1 MIKINNKTNIQ
12 SLEQAYK
19 VLSENDN
26 IDISLS
32 KGLSSV
38 DFGLIP
44 ALIQFFATWH
54 AKTVITGKII
64 LEIKSEKELPEFYES
79 DYLFPSLV
87 YCWSREIIDQD
98 GNDLKPQLRLQNQ
111 IKHDKMKKQAGGGGP
126 KVMLSCF
133 DHLSIRNGL
142 LNAFYTD
149 GAFIAN
155 EMLFDYAISKSI
167 RQATSLNISLRNSS
181 LAPVYDD
188 IIAII
193 YELMKNTDDWGRTD
207 EFNKPLNPNS
217 RGLFLKLHRRMRDSF
232 LAGFEANEGI
242 KNYFSVENFEA
253 NSQGELYFLELSV
266 YDTGIGFVKRNV
278 GENYKELT
286 PSKQVDVVRHCMVKN
301 VTTARGIDKEIK
313 GQGLDR
319 IMQILD
325 NRGLFWLRTQN
336 VSVFRN
342 LRENR
347 YKEDTKIEDIELYD
361 WFNNSSASFSSL
373 ESALGSVITLV
384 YPISNLTHA

>member
-12 SLEQAYK
+12 FLEQAYK
-19 VLSENDN
+19 ELSKNDT
-26 IDISLS
+26 IDVSLS

-54 AKTVITGKII
+54 AKTITGKII

-79 DYLFPSLV
+79 DYIFPSLV
-87 YCWSREIIDQD
+87 YCWDREITDQE
-98 GNDLKPQLRLQNQ
+98 GNDLKPLLKLQNRV
-111 IKHDKMKKQAGGGGP
+111 KHDRMKKQADGGGP
-126 KVMLSCF
+126 KVILSCF
-133 DHLSIRNGL
+133 DHLSTKNGL

-149 GAFIAN
+149 GVFIAN
-155 EMLFDYAISKSI
+155 ETLFDYAIGKSI
-167 RQATSLNISLRNSS
+167 RQATSLNIGLRNSN
-181 LAPVYDD
+181 LAPIYDD

-207 EFNKPLNPNS
+207 EFNKPLNPS
-217 RGLFLKLHRRMRDSF
+217 TRGLYLKLHRRKRDRF
-232 LAGFEANEGI
+232 LIGFEANEGL
-242 KNYFSVENFEA
+242 KNYFSADNFKT
-253 NSQGELYFLELSV
+253 NTQDELYFLELSV
-266 YDTGIGFVKRNV
+266 YDTGVGFVRRNA
-278 GENYKELT
+278 GKTYKELT
-286 PSKQVDVVRHCMVKN
+286 PSNQVDIVRHCMVKN

-325 NRGLFWLRTQN
+325 NKGFFWLRTQN

-347 YKEDTKIEDIELYD
+347 YKEDTRMEDIKLFD
-361 WFNNSSASFSSL
+361 WFTNSPTSFSSL
-373 ESALGSVITLV
+373 EPTLGSVITLV
-384 YPISNLTHA
+384 YPISNLAHA